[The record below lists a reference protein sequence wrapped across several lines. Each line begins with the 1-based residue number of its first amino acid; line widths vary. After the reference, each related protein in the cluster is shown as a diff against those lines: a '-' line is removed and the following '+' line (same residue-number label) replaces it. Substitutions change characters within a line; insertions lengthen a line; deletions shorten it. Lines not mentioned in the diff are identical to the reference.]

1 MPFDPDKFLSGGTAT
16 VTPEAPKTFD
26 PDAFLAGPTDASPP
40 GSIDE
45 WMYWSKKFNG
55 VDYAKNRMSDA
66 DKAGFAQLA
75 KVTDNSAD
83 SQKQAINMA
92 YVSKLLPDIPLG
104 VLQKHWPAARK
115 AFASSALQLNDEE
128 LNDAN
133 LYEAINK
140 RVNELLQSHWVEA
153 DSSDRLPMMVGHYE
167 QHRQLGE
174 KIGMAN
180 DEPWLGSEA
189 AGTKGLF
196 TIPKMEGTGVFPG
209 LINAANRFSSAL
221 STLENIELMVGTE
234 GLGELATG
242 AKTAV
247 TAAKAAG
254 NTAEAIKA
262 AKVALVTKTAQ
273 AAVVGTFTAQGAMT
287 TKEAYNRAKL
297 VWNDPNSTSAA
308 RSESLGFLVLNAATT
323 AVAAKGTFDIG
334 KGVKTDFSERPK
346 SAAAEGQPQQTEQVP
361 TPEKAQAQEAQK
373 VQTAELLRDE
383 ANKQP
388 AGEVKEV
395 LTDAAHQIHPHAQ
408 NGPQI
413 TEIEGGFVVTDAI
426 GNHIDTVKTIEEA
439 HQAVEKANAARS
451 PEKAPESP
459 ETGKTAGIAH
469 RVSEAQGMEAPRGKG
484 INIEE
489 TLDETRKSYTPEA
502 AEDAMK
508 AFEADPEGS
517 HSTKMIAMVR
527 IHDEALTRAANEAA
541 ETFGDNSPEE
551 QAATRALEDWKA
563 RVKKIQTASSDAF
576 RIQQGETEID
586 TGTFRGMTRAV
597 RESTK
602 DEANPQG
609 KEVTEA
615 QKEKIKQHVA
625 SVREATK
632 AETDAAKEVADQG
645 KKATSDEVA
654 QPKKSRPNKY
664 LAEKAAEARA
674 RIKAF
679 QERQTAPLG
688 KQGGAVINPA
698 EVAALFRDHA
708 IIGAE
713 YIAKGVTEFG
723 EWSKEMVK
731 EFGDYVKPHLQDL
744 FERSKQTRDEL
755 ETERQRAIID
765 ARQSTIETR
774 IKELKEKLA
783 SGDLSAP
790 EKKANRPEIPELETL
805 VQERQGLQ
813 DELTRLRER
822 EAKIG
827 ELKKAIAEKN
837 KKIAQGD
844 LSTKGQPQNRPAQ
857 DGIEQLKQQRD
868 ALNKQLDAL
877 RNPPKAKNP
886 PMSDTEKGSRL
897 LDRQIAELERQ
908 IKSQE
913 IFPKGKTPK
922 AENPALAGKKAQL
935 EQLKYE
941 RENMRDTIRGDDI
954 EPPSTPADVVASHK
968 TGSKWTPEQAKA
980 LWKRGAELIDSGM
993 SYDDMRH
1000 QLAKEFNLPVND
1012 VTEGLASPKGM
1023 REVTDEMYRKMDA
1036 RRKAQNAAKAWVME
1050 QKYPGYQK
1058 IFNNVH
1064 QGVFDLYTALHG
1076 TAWFTTHAAINLF
1089 VPKVTGPMILNLGR
1103 AFRMMGDKAYH
1114 ERMMQDM
1121 VRDPLFIKAK
1131 RAKLANDPFQNTD
1144 AFQNSGTVKI
1154 FREIGLIGNRGF
1166 DGLKLLRQFRF
1177 NQEWATTPPELRT
1190 DLMAKIYSEGINKAT
1205 GHSDLKGFPKGLK
1218 GIFFAPG
1225 LEASKW
1231 AMQFT
1236 DPAKDSVTLAR
1247 SLYDKENMSP
1257 EEVKGAQQ
1265 RVKFAVQAVGTYLG
1279 LLTLN
1284 QAILSATGSDQEI
1297 NFTDPLHGG
1306 DWLYFKGFGM
1316 KSTPLAGLMR
1326 PMTYLMR
1333 LTHDFW
1339 GERSKYEQMEASR
1352 AGQAA
1357 KDTGEYLRS
1366 KLHPAYGLAADAVTG
1381 SDFQG
1386 NTMPWNDDKIPKY
1399 EQREGAHQYT
1409 AAEYAATHLAPIP
1422 WAEAAK
1428 EVWTEQGIGEAQQ
1441 KEWMAA
1447 MRQAFMAATTATRVS
1462 EDKAVH
1468 KDSTQPEWMKKLL
1481 PSRNI
1486 DTTNR

>member
-16 VTPEAPKTFD
+16 VTPEAPKAFD
-26 PDAFLAGPTDASPP
+26 PDAFLAGPIYASPP
-40 GSIDE
+40 GSIDDH
-45 WMYWSKKFNG
+45 MYWSEKFNG
-55 VDYAKNRMSDA
+55 VDYAKNRMSYE

-104 VLQKHWPAARK
+104 VLQKNWPAARK

-128 LNDAN
+128 LNDAK
-133 LYEAINK
+133 LYEAINE

-153 DSSDRLPMMVGHYE
+153 DSSDRLRMTVGHYE
-167 QHRQLGE
+167 QHRFLGE
-174 KIGMAN
+174 RLPAHV
-180 DEPWLGSEA
+180 EPLLGSEA
-189 AGTKGLF
+189 AGTKGIF
-196 TIPKMEGTGVFPG
+196 IIPKMEGTGVFPG
-209 LINAANRFSSAL
+209 LINGINRFSAAL
-221 STLENIELMVGTE
+221 STPENITLMAVTG

-247 TAAKAAG
+247 TAAEAAG
-254 NTAEAIKA
+254 DAAKAIQA

-273 AAVVGTFTAQGAMT
+273 AAVVGTFTAQGVMT

-308 RSESLGFLVLNAATT
+308 RSEALTFLVLNAAMT
-323 AVAAKGTFDIG
+323 AATAKGTYDIG
-334 KGVKTDFSERPK
+334 MEAKTDFSERPK
-346 SAAAEGQPQQTEQVP
+346 PAAAEGQPQQTKQVP

-408 NGPQI
+408 NGAQI
-413 TEIEGGFVVTDAI
+413 TEIDGGFVVTDAI

-469 RVSEAQGMEAPRGKG
+469 RVSEAQGMAAPRGET
-484 INIEE
+484 INIED
-489 TLDETRKSYTPEA
+489 TLNEGRKTYTPEKAEA
-502 AEDAMK
+502 AVA
-508 AFEADPEGS
+508 AFEDDPAKGVSRE
-517 HSTKMIAMVR
+517 TLVQAR
-527 IHDEALTRAANEAA
+527 LHDEALTKAADEAA
-541 ETFGDNSPEE
+541 EKFGDNSPEHQSAE
-551 QAATRALEDWKA
+551 RALEDWKA
-563 RVKKIQTASSDAF
+563 RIKPIQTEWH
-576 RIQQGETEID
+576 RHGMLQQGETEID

-602 DEANPQG
+602 DEANPEG

-625 SVREATK
+625 SVREETAGEDKATK
-632 AETDAAKEVADQG
+632 AVAKAMREAAEEEPP
-645 KKATSDEVA
+645 KAEKTAKTE
-654 QPKKSRPNKY
+654 PPRKPRT
-664 LAEKAAEARA
+664 LTRKAAEARA

-713 YIAKGVTEFG
+713 YISKGVTEFG

-744 FERSKQTRDEL
+744 FERSKK
-755 ETERQRAIID
+755 AV
-765 ARQSTIETR
+765 
-774 IKELKEKLA
+774 KA
-783 SGDLSAP
+783 SQAEDVILDHKAGD
-790 EKKANRPEIPELETL
+790 KWIP
-805 VQERQGLQ
+805 Q
-813 DELTRLRER
+813 
-822 EAKIG
+822 
-827 ELKKAIAEKN
+827 
-837 KKIAQGD
+837 
-844 LSTKGQPQNRPAQ
+844 
-857 DGIEQLKQQRD
+857 
-868 ALNKQLDAL
+868 
-877 RNPPKAKNP
+877 
-886 PMSDTEKGSRL
+886 
-897 LDRQIAELERQ
+897 
-908 IKSQE
+908 
-913 IFPKGKTPK
+913 
-922 AENPALAGKKAQL
+922 
-935 EQLKYE
+935 
-941 RENMRDTIRGDDI
+941 
-954 EPPSTPADVVASHK
+954 
-968 TGSKWTPEQAKA
+968 QAKA
-980 LWKRGAELIDSGM
+980 LWKRAADLIDQGV

-1000 QLAKEFNLPVND
+1000 QLAKDYGLPVKD
-1012 VTEGLASPKGM
+1012 ITEGIASKKSV

-1058 IFNNVH
+1058 IFHAVH

-1089 VPKVTGPMILNLGR
+1089 VPKVTGPMILDLGR

-1114 ERMMQDM
+1114 ERIMQDM

-1131 RAKLANDPFQNTD
+1131 RAGLANDPFQNTD

-1205 GHSDLKGFPKGLK
+1205 GHSDLKGFPKGVK

-1236 DPAKDSVTLAR
+1236 DPAKDSATLAR

-1297 NFTDPLHGG
+1297 NFTDPLRG
-1306 DWLYFKGFGM
+1306 DWLYFKGSGM
-1316 KSTPLAGLMR
+1316 KGTPLAGFLR

-1339 GERSKYEQMEASR
+1339 GERSKYEQMEGSR

-1386 NTMPWNDDKIPKY
+1386 NTMPWNDDKIPKF
-1399 EQREGAHQYT
+1399 EQRGGAHQYT

-1428 EVWTEQGIGEAQQ
+1428 ELWTEQGIGEAQQ

-1447 MRQAFMAATTATRVS
+1447 LRQAFMAATTATRVS
-1462 EDKAVH
+1462 EDKTAH

-1481 PSRNI
+1481 PTRNI